1 MLSAERKLYIL
12 KKLESEQTIQVKQV
26 AKELHVSESSIR
38 RDLLELDDEN
48 KVDRIYGGA
57 VKKERERILTDEAEI
72 KMMERMSI
80 HYDKKLRICKAASTL
95 VEDLSL
101 IHIYPNTVP
110 SYCTIQPDR
119 SSSPTPSPLCTDWR
133 TDFHFHQH
141 SDYNNMRLPG
151 NPWYTNGSAPRH
163 HPPSES

>member
-57 VKKERERILTDEAEI
+57 V
-72 KMMERMSI
+72 
-80 HYDKKLRICKAASTL
+80 
-95 VEDLSL
+95 
-101 IHIYPNTVP
+101 
-110 SYCTIQPDR
+110 
-119 SSSPTPSPLCTDWR
+119 
-133 TDFHFHQH
+133 
-141 SDYNNMRLPG
+141 
-151 NPWYTNGSAPRH
+151 
-163 HPPSES
+163 